1 MRPAVAYSL
10 SPLSRMA
17 IDDIPLDQR
26 KFICTNIDYSIHEG
40 NGHWDMIVSELG
52 FSETDS
58 KNFLLAFPKGQSP
71 TENLLRECSYR
82 NYRVSYF
89 LQVLKKV
96 GMVSLTEKITEELDK
111 YRMGLQRVGQFSD
124 LTPQKSSGSEHS
136 LSDVDKIAGLDT
148 IQYSYEEIERGTEYF
163 ALKMKLGAGAFGKVY
178 KVKLKNTTFACKVL
192 TISNTSPH
200 FTIISKHKEQRDL
213 RNELQYLAEYRHP
226 NIIPLYGW
234 SLDGR
239 DPCLIYQYMK
249 NGSLQDCLQLCRN
262 ELLKWVRRIRIA
274 CDAATG
280 LQFLHTIKEKP
291 LIHGDIKTANILL
304 DEAFGA
310 KLGDFGLAREG
321 PRSHVTGSYIKLD
334 DEHTPGTVGYLAPEY
349 LRSKKL
355 SVKVDTYAF
364 GVVLLELYT
373 GRMAFSRDSRHEPPI
388 LLRDFMDNI
397 ANDPNSEFGSE
408 EALYRTQTP
417 EIPPLPRNIGLSFT
431 RLALECCHEKR
442 NKRPSMPDVLKR
454 LETLCVEIEDVMSN
468 SDKDGQ
474 NSGSS
479 SGSFG
484 TPSMHSKP
492 NWITGPHQLSRTPVE
507 SIDTSLLS
515 PQDNTPESMADRNQ
529 QELSISNEL
538 KHMNLNNYN
547 PYRPSLPHAAAHGM
561 NGIPYC
567 QTPNPVHNPS
577 WLHPMV
583 SLPPM
588 GLVSQLPIP
597 LNLQP
602 SPHVYPFHPNMPF
615 HPLSYYQPLQSYEQ
629 NAAHIRQPTPYSN
642 VQEPPTPNAESLYNS
657 TTDHGTTAVTPN
669 PTGDRCIPDSMNQIE
684 YSGVLAGLPVC
695 GVTATP
701 LVCTNQF
708 YPSYTATTS
717 YPSSVYSSNIT
728 SSVSQVK
735 VSETPDVLKVNSIKA
750 QLIKSLEEVNEDTD
764 VSAILDKMDSNDK

>member
-1 MRPAVAYSL
+1 MRPAVAYSQP
-10 SPLSRMA
+10 PLSRMA

-26 KFICTNIDYSIHEG
+26 KIICTDIDYSIHEG

-82 NYRVSYF
+82 NCRVLDF
-89 LQVLKKV
+89 LNVLKRV
-96 GMVSLTEKITEELDK
+96 GMISLTEKITERLDR
-111 YRMGLQRVGQFSD
+111 YRLGLQRLGQFSD
-124 LTPQKSSGSEHS
+124 ITPQKSSGSEHS
-136 LSDVDKIAGLDT
+136 LSDAEKIGGLDT
-148 IQYSYEEIERGTEYF
+148 IQYSYEDIERGTEYF
-163 ALKMKLGAGAFGKVY
+163 APKMKLGAGAFGKVY

-192 TISNTSPH
+192 TINNTSPH
-200 FTIISKHKEQRDL
+200 FTIISRDKEQRDL

-249 NGSLQDCLQLCRN
+249 NGSLQDCLQRSGS
-262 ELLKWVRRIRIA
+262 EPLKWVRRIRIA

-321 PRSHVTGSYIKLD
+321 PRSHVTGSYINLD

-373 GRMAFSRDSRHEPPI
+373 GRMAFSRSSRHDRPI

-397 ANDPNSEFGSE
+397 ANDSSVEFGSE
-408 EALYRTQTP
+408 DVLYRTQTQ
-417 EIPPLPRNIGLSFT
+417 EIPPLPRDIGLAFT
-431 RLALECCHEKR
+431 YLALECCHEKR

-454 LETLCVEIEDVMSN
+454 LETLCTEIEDAMSD

-484 TPSMHSKP
+484 TPGLYSRP
-492 NWITGPHQLSRTPVE
+492 NWAMGPHQLSRTPVE

-515 PQDNTPESMADRNQ
+515 PQNNPSGCTIDDKR
-529 QELSISNEL
+529 QELRLSNEMN
-538 KHMNLNNYN
+538 HMNLNNY
-547 PYRPSLPHAAAHGM
+547 PYRPSIHHPPVHEMNGNPYAAAS
-561 NGIPYC
+561 N
-567 QTPNPVHNPS
+567 VLHNPP
-577 WLHPMV
+577 WL
-583 SLPPM
+583 SPM
-588 GLVSQLPIP
+588 GHFPQLSIP
-597 LNLQP
+597 LNMQP
-602 SPHVYPFHPNMPF
+602 NAHQAYAFHQNMPI
-615 HPLSYYQPLQSYEQ
+615 HPMPFYQPLQSYEQ
-629 NAAHIRQPTPYSN
+629 NVAHVGYSTPYGN
-642 VQEPPTPNAESLYNS
+642 VHKTQTSTAESMYNIPPTN
-657 TTDHGTTAVTPN
+657 HGSPAITPN
-669 PTGDRCIPDSMNQIE
+669 LAAERMMPDYLNAREDTSEPSVCADQFFPT
-684 YSGVLAGLPVC
+684 
-695 GVTATP
+695 T
-701 LVCTNQF
+701 
-708 YPSYTATTS
+708 TTS
-717 YPSSVYSSNIT
+717 YPPPVFASNDASIT
-728 SSVSQVK
+728 SVGKYK
-735 VSETPDVLKVNSIKA
+735 VSESPDVLKVNSFKA

-764 VSAILDKMDSNDK
+764 VSAILDKMDSNDKT